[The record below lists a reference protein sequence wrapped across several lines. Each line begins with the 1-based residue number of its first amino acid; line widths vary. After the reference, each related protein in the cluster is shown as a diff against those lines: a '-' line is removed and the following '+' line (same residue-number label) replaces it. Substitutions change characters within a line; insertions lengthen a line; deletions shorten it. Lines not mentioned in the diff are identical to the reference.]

1 MVMIGISREII
12 RLKNLVEIYSER
24 IIELKDKLRIKIKR

>member
-1 MVMIGISREII
+1 MIGISREII